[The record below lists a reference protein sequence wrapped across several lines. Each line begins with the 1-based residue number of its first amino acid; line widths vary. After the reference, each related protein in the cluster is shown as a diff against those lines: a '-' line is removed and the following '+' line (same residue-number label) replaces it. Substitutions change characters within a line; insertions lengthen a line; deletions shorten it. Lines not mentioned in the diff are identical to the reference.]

1 MLNFDDRF
9 EFGLGL
15 ILGGLRGQLPRNDLR

>member
-9 EFGLGL
+9 AFGLGL
-15 ILGGLRGQLPRNDLR
+15 ILGGLREQIPGKDLP